1 MNKDISI
8 RLATRADLDAINN
21 IYNHYVFA
29 STCTYQEEPETPES
43 RQKWFENHRPETH
56 PIIVAEVNGRVLG
69 WGSLSP
75 YHSRC
80 AYRFTVENSVYV
92 HHEHLGKGLG
102 SAILKDLVVRACA
115 IGHHAIIAAID
126 GSQAASVKL
135 HRKFGFTDVGHFR
148 EVGFKFDTWLDV
160 VYLELMVKAHE

>member
-8 RLATRADLDAINN
+8 RLATSDDLGAIND

-29 STCTYQEEPETPES
+29 STCTYQEEPETSEG
-43 RQKWFENHRPETH
+43 RQKWFANHLPETH
-56 PIIVAEVNGRVLG
+56 PIIVAEISGHVLG

-92 HHEHLGKGLG
+92 HHEHLGEGLG
-102 SAILKDLVVRACA
+102 TAILKDLIVRARI
-115 IGHHAIIAAID
+115 IGHHVMIAAID
-126 GSQAASVKL
+126 GRQTTSIRL

-148 EVGFKFDTWLDV
+148 EVGFKFGTWLDV
-160 VYLELMVKAHE
+160 AYLELMLNTDE